1 MIAMLAPEG
10 RIPANRGVNAIAV
23 SHLRTGRVRM
33 PGIAGGGMVLIGSNR
48 DLRIDF
54 FRGVALWWI
63 FIDHI
68 PENWLAQFSLRNF
81 ALCDATEIFVLLAG
95 YAAGLAYGRS
105 MDRHGWL
112 FAGADVLRRAWV
124 LYIAHIFL
132 FVVFS
137 AQVSYSATALDRSEY
152 LDEIHLDVLAEAPY
166 RAMLEAL
173 LLSFQPAYLN
183 ILPMYVALLAMFAV
197 VLPLLRWPLLLFG
210 LSATIYS
217 VARITGYNFPSW
229 TGGGWY
235 FNPVTWQLLFIIG
248 AILSYAPPKLPIR
261 AALLDAFAIVV
272 VLTGVSLLWLI
283 WPYPELTARFPAGAA
298 RILLSVDKE
307 GLHPM
312 RLLSILALAWLV
324 SRWLPANALWLKSW
338 FARPLIICGQHSLP
352 VFCAGIFLSFLGR
365 LAMEERAGLAVQT
378 GVNITGLAALV
389 AVAALAAWYKQKGQ
403 AARAG
408 LPEMP
413 HAGNAG
419 VI

>member
-1 MIAMLAPEG
+1 
-10 RIPANRGVNAIAV
+10 
-23 SHLRTGRVRM
+23 
-33 PGIAGGGMVLIGSNR
+33 MVLIGSNR

-63 FIDHI
+63 FMDHI
-68 PENWLAQFSLRNF
+68 PDNWVAQFSLRNF

-112 FAGADVLRRAWV
+112 FSGADVLRRAWV
-124 LYIAHIFL
+124 LYVAHIFL

-173 LLSFQPAYLN
+173 FLTFQPAYLN
-183 ILPMYVALLAMFAV
+183 ILPMYVALLAMFALV
-197 VLPLLRWPLLLFG
+197 MPLLRVPSLLFV
-210 LSATIYS
+210 LSFS
-217 VARITGYNFPSW
+217 VYTAVRITGYNFPSW

-235 FNPVTWQLLFIIG
+235 FNPVAWQLLFVIG
-248 AILSYAPPKLPIR
+248 SILAYAPPKLPIR
-261 AALLDAFAIVV
+261 PVLIDVASVLVV
-272 VLTGVSLLWLI
+272 VMGISLLWLV
-283 WPYPELTARFPAGAA
+283 WPYPEITSQLSAGAA

-324 SRWLPANALWLKSW
+324 SRTVSAHAAWLRSW
-338 FARPLIICGQHSLP
+338 FARPIVLCGQHSLP

-365 LAMEERAGLAVQT
+365 LVMEERAGWAVQA
-378 GVNITGLAALV
+378 GVNLTGIAAMV
-389 AVAALAAWYKQKGQ
+389 AVGALAAWYRQKGRVS
-403 AARAG
+403 RAM
-408 LPEMP
+408 LPDLP
-413 HAGNAG
+413 KSGSAG
-419 VI
+419 VV

>member
-1 MIAMLAPEG
+1 
-10 RIPANRGVNAIAV
+10 
-23 SHLRTGRVRM
+23 
-33 PGIAGGGMVLIGSNR
+33 MVLIGSNR

-63 FIDHI
+63 FMDHI
-68 PENWLAQFSLRNF
+68 PDNWVAQFSLRNF

-124 LYIAHIFL
+124 LYVAHIFL

-173 LLSFQPAYLN
+173 FLTFQPAYLN
-183 ILPMYVALLAMFAV
+183 ILPMYVALLAMFALV
-197 VLPLLRWPLLLFG
+197 MPLLRVPSLLFV
-210 LSATIYS
+210 LSFS
-217 VARITGYNFPSW
+217 VYTAVRITGYNFPSW

-235 FNPVTWQLLFIIG
+235 FNPVAWQLLFVIG
-248 AILSYAPPKLPIR
+248 SILAYAPPRLPIR
-261 AALLDAFAIVV
+261 PVLIDAVSALVV
-272 VLTGVSLLWLI
+272 VMGISLLWLV
-283 WPYPELTARFPAGAA
+283 WPYPEITSQLSAGAA

-324 SRWLPANALWLKSW
+324 SRTVPAQAAWLRKW
-338 FARPLIICGQHSLP
+338 FAQPIVLCGQHSLP

-365 LAMEERAGLAVQT
+365 LVMEERADWAVQA
-378 GVNITGLAALV
+378 GVNLTGIAAMV
-389 AVAALAAWYKQKGQ
+389 AVGALAAWYRQKGRVS
-403 AARAG
+403 RAM
-408 LPEMP
+408 LPDLP
-413 HAGNAG
+413 KSGSAG

>member
-1 MIAMLAPEG
+1 
-10 RIPANRGVNAIAV
+10 
-23 SHLRTGRVRM
+23 
-33 PGIAGGGMVLIGSNR
+33 MVLIGSNR

-63 FIDHI
+63 FMDHI
-68 PENWLAQFSLRNF
+68 PDNWVAQFSLRNF

-124 LYIAHIFL
+124 LYVAHIFL

-173 LLSFQPAYLN
+173 FLTFQPAYLN
-183 ILPMYVALLAMFAV
+183 ILPMYVVLLAMFAV
-197 VLPLLRWPLLLFG
+197 VMPLLRTPTLLFV
-210 LSATIYS
+210 LSFSAY
-217 VARITGYNFPSW
+217 VAVRITGYNFPSW

-235 FNPVTWQLLFIIG
+235 FNPVAWQLLFVIG
-248 AILSYAPPKLPIR
+248 SILAYAPPRLPVRPVLIDV
-261 AALLDAFAIVV
+261 ASVLVV
-272 VLTGVSLLWLI
+272 VMGVSLLWLV
-283 WPYPELTARFPAGAA
+283 WPYPEITSRLSAGAA

-324 SRWLPANALWLKSW
+324 SRTVSAHAAWLRKW
-338 FARPLIICGQHSLP
+338 FAQPIVLCGQHSLP

-365 LAMEERAGLAVQT
+365 LVLEERAGWAVQA
-378 GVNITGLAALV
+378 GVNMTGIAAMV
-389 AVAALAAWYKQKGQ
+389 AVGALAAWYRQKG
-403 AARAG
+403 RVSRTM
-408 LPEMP
+408 LPELP
-413 HAGNAG
+413 KSGSAG

>member
-1 MIAMLAPEG
+1 
-10 RIPANRGVNAIAV
+10 
-23 SHLRTGRVRM
+23 
-33 PGIAGGGMVLIGSNR
+33 MVLIGSNR

-68 PENWLAQFSLRNF
+68 PDNWLAQFSLRNF
-81 ALCDATEIFVLLAG
+81 ALCDATEVFVLLAG

-112 FAGADVLRRAWV
+112 FAGADVLRRAWI

-183 ILPMYVALLAMFAV
+183 ILPMYVALLFMFAL
-197 VLPLLRWPLLLFG
+197 VLPLLRWPILLFG
-210 LSATIYS
+210 LSVSIYI
-217 VARITGYNFPSW
+217 VTRITGYNFPSW

-235 FNPVTWQLLFIIG
+235 FNPLAWQLLFVIG
-248 AILSYAPPKLPIR
+248 ALSSYAPPKISVSAKLI
-261 AALLDAFAIVV
+261 DTIAIMI
-272 VLTGVSLLWLI
+272 VLIGVSLLWLV
-283 WPYPELTARFPAGAA
+283 WPYPELTSRFPAIAA
-298 RILLSVDKE
+298 RILLSVDKD

-312 RLLSILALAWLV
+312 RLISILALAWLV
-324 SRWLPANALWLKSW
+324 SRSIAAEASWLRSWL
-338 FARPLIICGQHSLP
+338 ARPLVMCGQHSLP

-365 LAMEERAGLAVQT
+365 LAMEERAGWAVQA
-378 GVNITGLAALV
+378 GVNMLGLAALV
-389 AVAALAAWYKQKGQ
+389 AVGALAAWYKVKGQ
-403 AARAG
+403 VARAG
-408 LPEMP
+408 LSGLP
-413 HAGNAG
+413 HTGNAG
-419 VI
+419 TI

>member
-1 MIAMLAPEG
+1 
-10 RIPANRGVNAIAV
+10 
-23 SHLRTGRVRM
+23 
-33 PGIAGGGMVLIGSNR
+33 MVLIGSNR

-54 FRGVALWWI
+54 FRGIALWWI
-63 FIDHI
+63 FMDHI
-68 PENWLAQFSLRNF
+68 PDNWVAQFSLRNF

-124 LYIAHIFL
+124 LYVAHIFL

-173 LLSFQPAYLN
+173 FLTFQPAYLN
-183 ILPMYVALLAMFAV
+183 ILPMYVALLAMFALV
-197 VLPLLRWPLLLFG
+197 MPLLRVPLLLFT
-210 LSATIYS
+210 LSFSIYL
-217 VARITGYNFPSW
+217 VVRITGYNFPSW

-235 FNPVTWQLLFIIG
+235 FNPVAWQLLFVIG
-248 AILSYAPPKLPIR
+248 SILAYAPPKLPVRPVLIDVVSV
-261 AALLDAFAIVV
+261 LVV
-272 VLTGVSLLWLI
+272 VMGVSLLWLV
-283 WPYPELTARFPAGAA
+283 WPYPEITSQLSAGAA

-324 SRWLPANALWLKSW
+324 SRTVSAHAAWLRRW
-338 FARPLIICGQHSLP
+338 FAQPIVLCGQHSLP
-352 VFCAGIFLSFLGR
+352 VFCTGIFLSFLGR
-365 LAMEERAGLAVQT
+365 LAMEERADWAVQA
-378 GVNITGLAALV
+378 GVNVTGIAAMV
-389 AVAALAAWYKQKGQ
+389 AVGALAAWYRQKG
-403 AARAG
+403 RVSRTM
-408 LPEMP
+408 LPDMP
-413 HAGNAG
+413 KSGNAG